1 MDAALIASAALLGF
15 AGAPHCTAMCGA
27 ACAAVTGRG
36 PGTASSLT
44 FHVARVAG
52 YAAAGAVAAA
62 SVGALAALGQWSPAL
77 RPLWTLAHVAA
88 LALGLW
94 LIWSGRQPAWLERY
108 GRRDTVTVG
117 ANGWQR
123 LRGPTEAAVAGSLWF
138 AWPCGLLQS
147 ALVVAALANGP
158 AGGAGAMAAFGV
170 ASGIGLAAG
179 PWLWM
184 RLGGSAAAGSAA
196 WAVRAAG
203 TLLVASSGFA
213 LGHGLWATVAAYC
226 GF

>member
-15 AGAPHCTAMCGA
+15 AGAPHCAAMCGA

-36 PGTASSLT
+36 TATTAGLS
-44 FHVARVAG
+44 FHIARVAG
-52 YAAAGAVAAA
+52 YATAGAVAAA
-62 SVGALAALGQWSPAL
+62 SVGALASLGQWSPAL

-88 LALGLW
+88 LTLGLW

-108 GRRDTVTVG
+108 GRRDTAAASAT
-117 ANGWQR
+117 GWQR
-123 LRGPTEAAVAGSLWF
+123 MRGPAEAAVAGSLWF

-170 ASGIGLAAG
+170 ASGIGLVAG
-179 PWLWM
+179 PWLYV

-203 TLLVASSGFA
+203 ALLVAGSGWA
-213 LGHGLWATVAAYC
+213 LGHGLWDTVAAYC

>member
-15 AGAPHCTAMCGA
+15 AGSPHCAAMCGA

-36 PGTASSLT
+36 PAGASSLS

-52 YAAAGAVAAA
+52 YAVAGAVAAA
-62 SVGALAALGQWSPAL
+62 SVGALAQLGQWSPAL

-88 LALGLW
+88 FALGIW
-94 LIWSGRQPAWLERY
+94 LILKGRQPAWLERY
-108 GRRDTVTVG
+108 GRRQDAPAAAG
-117 ANGWQR
+117 GWQR
-123 LRGPTEAAVAGSLWF
+123 VRGPAEAAVAGGLWF

-158 AGGAGAMAAFGV
+158 AGGAGAMAAFGI
-170 ASGIGLAAG
+170 ASGLGLAAG

-184 RLGGSAAAGSAA
+184 RLGGSAAAGSSA
-196 WAVRAAG
+196 WAVRVAGALLAA
-203 TLLVASSGFA
+203 TSGWA
-213 LGHGLWATVAAYC
+213 LGHGLWQTVAAYC